1 MSRARVT
8 LYEFV
13 PYGAPELLEVRETY
27 LTRALATS
35 STGLVVL
42 FAIAIAASAWFARH
56 GGEILVPNDRV
67 HDFIPAP
74 KFPPPP
80 RIQPEKP
87 TGPSVAK
94 PHFAIPLPVSDDSAP
109 PDQTIASQDELGHS
123 GSGEVSGNADG
134 VMPDAPP
141 SIDPVPSI
149 HDWVYYDEEP
159 AIVSQVKPEY
169 PDMAREAG
177 VDGTVQLRVLVGKD
191 GRVKDVHVDQSIPL
205 LDKAA
210 VAAARQWVFT
220 PALSNGHPVMVW
232 VAVPI
237 RFTLHH

>member
-8 LYEFV
+8 LYDFV

-56 GGEILVPNDRV
+56 AGEMVVPVNPV
-67 HDFIPAP
+67 HEFDPAPNFIPP
-74 KFPPPP
+74 V
-80 RIQPEKP
+80 IQPAQP
-87 TGPSVAK
+87 NAQPVPSHDAAV
-94 PHFAIPLPVSDDSAP
+94 PLPVPDETAP
-109 PDQTIASQDELGHS
+109 PEAVIASQDELGRLNP
-123 GSGEVSGNADG
+123 GNLPEGGGGGAT
-134 VMPDAPP
+134 A
-141 SIDPVPSI
+141 DPVADTPPLI
-149 HDWVYYDEEP
+149 GDWVYYDEEP

-177 VDGTVQLRVLVGKD
+177 VDGTVHLRVLIGKD
-191 GRVKDVHVDQSIPL
+191 GRVKDVHVDRSIPL

-232 VAVPI
+232 VVVPI